1 MLQPVHHPGDDIL
14 VRFVDDELSLTE
26 QNDIDRHVAGCA
38 TCSARADAI
47 RRVLAD
53 VAADAVAET
62 PAIAEGDA
70 AALTLERRHRFESAL
85 RATAASPLPWPA
97 RASRALTGWQTQAL
111 AAAALI
117 VAAFVVPVMLRG
129 DLAPDPIEASAAAL
143 PNRSLT
149 PGAVSTLTAAELC
162 TGSRPSRLVT
172 AETRDRVLRA
182 YRMEQVHADEY
193 ELDALVT
200 PELGGTTE
208 PANLWPQRYA
218 SPLWTAHV
226 KDELERLLPAL
237 VCRGEIDLARAQRD
251 IATDWVA
258 TYQRHFNSSVPLN
271 AHRGAPPV
279 EQDEL
284 IVEARAAVAAPG
296 RGAGLNG
303 WPATGVLL
311 VTLGR

>member
-1 MLQPVHHPGDDIL
+1 MRPDEHPGDDIL
-14 VRFVDDELSLTE
+14 VRLVDHELPLVEQHDIRQHLT
-26 QNDIDRHVAGCA
+26 GCA
-38 TCSARADAI
+38 TCTARVDAI
-47 RRVLAD
+47 RRILAD
-53 VAADAVAET
+53 VAAEVVA
-62 PAIAEGDA
+62 AEA
-70 AALTLERRHRFESAL
+70 APHDHPDLTLERRHRFERALWATAVCPQPWRL
-85 RATAASPLPWPA
+85 RAYRVLV
-97 RASRALTGWQTQAL
+97 RWQTQAL

-117 VAAFVVPVMLRG
+117 LAAFVAPAVWRADIARNPV
-129 DLAPDPIEASAAAL
+129 EATAAL
-143 PNRSLT
+143 PDRSLT

-162 TGSRPSRLVT
+162 SGSRPSRVVT
-172 AETRDRVLRA
+172 AATRDRVLRT

-208 PANLWPQRYA
+208 AANLWPQRYA

-258 TYQRHFNSSVPLN
+258 AYQRHFNSSVPLR
-271 AHRGAPPV
+271 AHRVAPRV

-284 IVEARAAVAAPG
+284 IIEGSTGHILGQAVY
-296 RGAGLNG
+296 AGLFR
-303 WPATGVLL
+303 PTP
-311 VTLGR
+311 